1 MTTITGKINRRLIY
15 AVSILVGTIIGVGVF
30 GIPFVFTKAG
40 FLTGLFFLIG
50 VWLLVTVLY
59 LAYGEVV
66 LRTGTHHQ
74 LVGYA
79 NKYIGNRGKN
89 FALLA
94 TFFGMYG
101 AMLAYLIVIGG
112 FLVNVLGSWVF
123 FTPFMFSIL
132 FFIFCSTAILIGL
145 RAVAWFELSLTAF
158 FLIILGVIF
167 YVGFP
172 KVSFQNFSPFFQ
184 KDFWFLPYGVI
195 LFAFGGLSIIPIQH
209 EILDPKIKE
218 RIQTLK
224 DGQQVGRIS
233 KDKETEEVI
242 GEPSQDKKFKPAI
255 KLGTFIPFVFYLLFA
270 VVIVGVSGDA
280 TTPEV
285 ISGIFESLGSTAV
298 FLLSLFGIL
307 AVTTTFLSIGASMYE
322 VFKFDF
328 GFNRFYSWSLTVWVP
343 FLLFLLGLNNFI
355 NVISVV
361 GAVGGGIEGIIV
373 MMVWKR
379 ARFKSERKP
388 EYSIKLPGWGYYL
401 IIILLSVG
409 MGYALFS

>member
-1 MTTITGKINRRLIY
+1 M
-15 AVSILVGTIIGVGVF
+15 GTIIGVGVF
-30 GIPFVFTKAG
+30 GIPFVFAKAG

-66 LRTGTHHQ
+66 LRTSTHHQ

-101 AMLAYLIVIGG
+101 AMLAYLIIIGS

-123 FTPFMFSIL
+123 FTPFTFSIL
-132 FFIFCSTAILIGL
+132 FFIFCSIAILLGL

-158 FLIILGVIF
+158 FLAILCLIF
-167 YVGFP
+167 YFGFP
-172 KVSFQNFSPFFQ
+172 KVSFQNFFPLFQ

-195 LFAFGGLSIIPIQH
+195 LFAFGGLSAIPIQH
-209 EILDPKIKE
+209 EILDPKIRE
-218 RIQTLK
+218 RIQTFK
-224 DGQQVGRIS
+224 DGQRIKQTIS
-233 KDKETEEVI
+233 DSEKSDGLVEEEISPVN
-242 GEPSQDKKFKPAI
+242 KFRSAVR
-255 KLGTFIPFVFYLLFA
+255 LGTFIPFIFYLLFA
-270 VVIVGVSGDA
+270 ILIVGVSGDA
-280 TTPEV
+280 TTPETV
-285 ISGIFESLGSTAV
+285 SGIFEVLGSKAV

-307 AVTTTFLSIGASMYE
+307 AITTTFLLIGASMYE

-328 GFNRFYSWSLTVWVP
+328 GLNRFYSWSLTIWIP

-379 ARFKSERKP
+379 VRSKSERKP
-388 EYSIKLPGWGYYL
+388 EYSINLPKWGYYL
-401 IIILLSVG
+401 IITLLSVG
-409 MGYALFS
+409 IGYALFS